1 MPKME
6 TEVVKSLRGLQY
18 LSGEIRCS
26 LQVHCARKPK
36 KYTFHAQVLGFIIS
50 TFVIESVKIVAAQQE
65 DAGEEEY
72 TGRGNEI

>member
-18 LSGEIRCS
+18 FSGEFRCS

-36 KYTFHAQVLGFIIS
+36 KYTFHVQVLGSIIFTS
-50 TFVIESVKIVAAQQE
+50 VIESVKIVAVQQE
-65 DAGEEEY
+65 NAGEEE
-72 TGRGNEI
+72 EE

>member
-18 LSGEIRCS
+18 FSGEFRCS

-36 KYTFHAQVLGFIIS
+36 KYTFHEQVLGFIIS

-72 TGRGNEI
+72 TRRGREI